1 VLILIINKVREG
13 FMKIYN
19 LVWNNETID
28 SFNTRDEAERMAN
41 EYSMAYNGPVAVI
54 ESEEYGEEDDQGVW
68 SEFGEE
74 GLREDFEDDGDW
86 MDSDALASAGFG
98 TDEDYGYYGDG
109 EW

>member
-1 VLILIINKVREG
+1 
-13 FMKIYN
+13 MKTYN

-41 EYSMAYNGPVAVI
+41 EYSIAYNGPVAVI
-54 ESEEYGEEDDQGVW
+54 ESDDYSDDDQGVW
-68 SEFGEE
+68 SDFGEE
-74 GLREDFEDDGDW
+74 GLREDFEDDFEENDNW
-86 MDSDALASAGFG
+86 DMDGDALASAGFG